1 MEQRQIDLGLVE
13 ILERVRAERGGGGP
27 GERRGARRGKA
38 APKAGKRGKQR
49 PGRRERG
56 ARKKGRR

>member
-13 ILERVRAERGGGGP
+13 ILERVRAEHRDHR
-27 GERRGARRGKA
+27 ERGARRGKA
-38 APKAGKRGKQR
+38 APKSGKRGKQR